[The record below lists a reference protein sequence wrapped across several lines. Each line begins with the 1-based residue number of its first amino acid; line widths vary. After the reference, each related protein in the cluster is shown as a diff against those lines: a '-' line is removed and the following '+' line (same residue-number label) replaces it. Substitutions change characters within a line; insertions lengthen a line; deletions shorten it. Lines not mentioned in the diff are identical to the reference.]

1 MVKVNNI
8 GIKPSGCIATSALEK
23 TCDMF
28 SEKYP
33 ETSEELKDQ
42 SYVDDVGL
50 GAPTIAEL
58 EQKVKEADEIFEAG
72 GMKCK
77 GWRFSHKAR
86 DEVEFGGELEG
97 SELYGSTEK
106 VLGMGWFPLP
116 DLFKFK
122 FRLNFGERKGK
133 VWLEAN
139 ITREQLM
146 KNPPSMLTRR
156 MVSTPTA
163 GVFDPLSLLT
173 PVLLQAKILLRKS
186 WNHENEQL
194 GWDDPLPNSL
204 RLEWIEFFLLLF
216 DIEGLEFERSL
227 TPPPPPWASP
237 GWSCSR
243 TEHWCPTAPAD
254 SSAGRWKCLV
264 SSGNGKREDCPEM
277 LGHCASHGIMWRGN
291 SGENGE
297 IHSRKDQDELRE
309 GVSHCG

>member
-1 MVKVNNI
+1 
-8 GIKPSGCIATSALEK
+8 
-23 TCDMF
+23 
-28 SEKYP
+28 
-33 ETSEELKDQ
+33 
-42 SYVDDVGL
+42 
-50 GAPTIAEL
+50 
-58 EQKVKEADEIFEAG
+58 
-72 GMKCK
+72 MKCK

-227 TPPPPPWASP
+227 TPPSPTVGLPWLVLFSDGALVSY
-237 GWSCSR
+237 GACGFIRWKLEDGSV
-243 TEHWCPTAPAD
+243 WCRLAMAKGKIAPKCRGTVPRMELCGAVTQVRMEKFIREKTKMNFEKVSHIVD
-254 SSAGRWKCLV
+254 SSTVLGYINKSDSQFKPYEGSFSLTTTSTPA
-264 SSGNGKREDCPEM
+264 SS
-277 LGHCASHGIMWRGN
+277 
-291 SGENGE
+291 
-297 IHSRKDQDELRE
+297 
-309 GVSHCG
+309 